1 MRLLTAHSGKC
12 DPMALTTEHLRNA
25 IAAIHAGIGPMG
37 DELNTL
43 DGQLGDGDLG
53 VTLVNGFNN
62 LSGIATDLPA
72 DLGMAMFQC
81 AKSIT
86 AVSGSSF
93 GTLMA
98 TALMA
103 AAKPVKGKT
112 QVEWSEMPA
121 LLQAAQDAMIA
132 RGGAS
137 LGDKTMLDSMDAII
151 AACQD
156 VDDPDKLHQAALGA
170 AKTALGTYRDKPNK
184 IGRARVYADKS
195 IGLDDPGMVAVLR
208 LIERLKTGA

>member
-1 MRLLTAHSGKC
+1 MT
-12 DPMALTTEHLRNA
+12 LTTASLKTA
-25 IAAIHAGIGPMG
+25 IDNIHAGIDPIGAEMN
-37 DELNTL
+37 DL
-43 DGQLGDGDLG
+43 DGRLGDGDLG

-62 LSGIATDLPA
+62 LAGIKDDLPA
-72 DLGMAMFQC
+72 DIGMAMLSS
-81 AKSIT
+81 AKAIT

-103 AAKPVKGKT
+103 CAKATKGREA
-112 QVEWSEMPA
+112 VDWAEVPD

-137 LGDKTMLDSMDAII
+137 LGDKTMLDILDAII
-151 AACQD
+151 AATRGKE
-156 VDDPDKLHQAALGA
+156 DPGAMLAA
-170 AKTALGTYRDKPNK
+170 AKEAADATLDSFRDKPNK

-195 IGLDDPGMVAVLR
+195 IGMDDPGMMAVKR
-208 LIERLKTGA
+208 LLERLG